1 MAMIGGGTGSFIG
14 PVHLMAARMDS
25 MIELVA
31 GAFSSKTDISEKS
44 GREYGLPD
52 NRIYGSWEEMIEKES
67 RLPADKKPDIICVAT
82 PNNLHYGPV
91 IKAINAGFHV
101 ICDKPLCISVEEAL
115 DIKSAL
121 ESGNSLFCITHNYS
135 GYPMVKKA
143 REMVAGGELGTIR
156 KVMVEY
162 LQGWLSDKEEE
173 RGNKQAEWRSDPAKA
188 GKAGCM
194 GDIGTHAFQL
204 AEYISGNRVKRLF
217 SQLNTYVDGRILDD
231 DGNVFLDFENGI
243 KGTLL
248 ASQVACGE
256 ENALSIRVYGTEGSL
271 EWKQMEPN
279 NLYFR
284 KKDSALQVYRTAS
297 PYGSP
302 GLIAEKH
309 SRLPGGHPEGFIEAF
324 ANLYRNFALNIMAL
338 RNNEKHDSS
347 YDYPGIADGLRGM
360 KFLDAVVDSSEKDQ
374 WREI

>member
-1 MAMIGGGTGSFIG
+1 
-14 PVHLMAARMDS
+14 
-25 MIELVA
+25 
-31 GAFSSKTDISEKS
+31 
-44 GREYGLPD
+44 
-52 NRIYGSWEEMIEKES
+52 
-67 RLPADKKPDIICVAT
+67 
-82 PNNLHYGPV
+82 
-91 IKAINAGFHV
+91 
-101 ICDKPLCISVEEAL
+101 
-115 DIKSAL
+115 
-121 ESGNSLFCITHNYS
+121 
-135 GYPMVKKA
+135 MVKKA
-143 REMVAGGELGTIR
+143 REMVAGGELGKIR

-217 SQLNTYVDGRILDD
+217 SQLNTYVDGRLLDD

-279 NLYFR
+279 NLFFR

-297 PYGSP
+297 PYASP
-302 GLIAEKH
+302 GPVAEKH

-360 KFLDAVVDSSEKDQ
+360 KFLDAVVDSSKRDQ